1 MQCIFISEYVYN
13 HLTCNHLT
21 YNHLTYNH
29 LTYNH
34 LTYNHLTCKINIFSL
49 PVLVIWDGWLRQTGH
64 LGHSVPKILRFL
76 FDSELK
82 EPVSE
87 TGSDPCYGK
96 CFNLLFN

>member
-1 MQCIFISEYVYN
+1 MQS
-13 HLTCNHLT
+13 L
-21 YNHLTYNH
+21 
-29 LTYNH
+29 
-34 LTYNHLTCKINIFSL
+34 NIQSL
-49 PVLVIWDGWLRQTGH
+49 DIQSLDIQSLDIQSLDAKLIYLVCLFLVIWDGWLRQTGH
-64 LGHSVPKILRFL
+64 LGRSVPKILRFL